1 MPLLTMRK
9 TIVWAG
15 ILLSVCFVFSFT
27 VHAQE
32 KIVILVR
39 HVEKDAAPTAD
50 KRDPELS
57 DAGRERAL
65 RLVRATKKYKFDE
78 IFSTDF
84 KRTRGTAEPTAAK
97 RKKSVQTYDASKQQD
112 LVDKIMASKNDKFL
126 VVGHSNTIPRLA
138 NLIAKKEVFRD
149 LLETEFGVIWIIK
162 VRNGVMEKI
171 EVLPY

>member
-1 MPLLTMRK
+1 MSLIRTFLLCLVIVVLNSVLAYAQDK
-9 TIVWAG
+9 TI
-15 ILLSVCFVFSFT
+15 
-27 VHAQE
+27 
-32 KIVILVR
+32 ILVR
-39 HVEKDAAPTAD
+39 HVEKDASATAD
-50 KRDPELS
+50 KRDPEMS
-57 DAGRERAL
+57 DAGRERAS

-97 RKKSVQTYDASKQQD
+97 RKKSVQTYDASKQQE